1 MNLQLLYFNGLDLNK
16 TKLNVIKHEKVSEK
30 KCLIINPGAIALELI
45 QEPKF
50 KKVYTV
56 DFWEN
61 SSEVDLATFLSQ
73 KHFDVVLLDPSY
85 NITLNNSQLKQINNL
100 RVKQVCVYNLASFY
114 ESFTERIPSV
124 HCKSWLIS
132 SDLFY
137 VNSRTN
143 FFQLKRAIDL
153 TVAFSFAP
161 IAFLLVLMAIVC
173 IKATSKGPA
182 FFIQNRVGLK
192 GKVFSIYK
200 LRTMY
205 YSPESTNN
213 SHTVLNDSRITP
225 IGKFLRKTKIDELP
239 QLINIICGHMSL
251 IGPRPEKEDIVCKL
265 AEEAPYYNL
274 RHAIRPGVTGL
285 AQVTYPTAT
294 PEQNLQKL
302 EYDLFYLKNASLLLD
317 IKILFKT
324 IKVVL
329 TMNSL

>member
-1 MNLQLLYFNGLDLNK
+1 MSVHLLSSNSFDLNR
-16 TKLNVIKHEKVSEK
+16 TKLKVVRQESIKSKR
-30 KCLIINPGAIALELI
+30 CLIINPGVIAEELVK
-45 QEPKF
+45 EPKF
-50 KKVYTV
+50 EKKYTTE
-56 DFWEN
+56 FWNE
-61 SSEVDLATFLSQ
+61 SSKTDLATFLESNQ
-73 KHFDVVLLDPSY
+73 YDVILLDPSY
-85 NITLNNSQLKQINNL
+85 NISLSHTQLKYINNL

-114 ESFTERIPSV
+114 ESFTKRIPSV

-137 VNSRTN
+137 VNSRRN
-143 FFQLKRAIDL
+143 FFYIKRAIDL
-153 TVAFSFAP
+153 AVAISITP
-161 IAFLLVLMAIVC
+161 IAAILVLAAIFC
-173 IKATSKGPA
+173 IKVTSKGPA

-192 GKVFSIYK
+192 GKIFSIYK

-205 YSPESTNN
+205 YCPEGTNN
-213 SHTVLNDSRITP
+213 AFTVFNDVRITP
-225 IGKFLRKTKIDELP
+225 IGRFLRKTKIDELP
-239 QLINIICGHMSL
+239 QLINILCGHMSL
-251 IGPRPEKEDIVCKL
+251 IGPRPEKEDIVCRL

-285 AQVTYPTAT
+285 AQVTHPTAT

-317 IKILFKT
+317 IKIFFKT